1 MYPICLGLVDTRIG
15 YIETIHQVKKGK
27 EKFQTV
33 TRGYD
38 DLFGLTG
45 FQPAAVETWG
55 GLHFLPL
62 ITSVFLSHHG
72 KGSFESQ
79 LDSGVFGFDK
89 FKGQLYD
96 DPADKTGIN

>member
-1 MYPICLGLVDTRIG
+1 M
-15 YIETIHQVKKGK
+15 KKGK
-27 EKFQTV
+27 EKFQIV

-38 DLFGLTG
+38 DLFGPTG

-62 ITSVFLSHHG
+62 ITFVFLSHHE
-72 KGSFESQ
+72 KGSFECQ

-89 FKGQLYD
+89 CKGQLYD
-96 DPADKTGIN
+96 DPADEVGMTIERMISKGCIVAPTG